1 MSKDKVSSQELVEQ
15 VANKLSVSKR
25 IAEEFLKSLF
35 AEIED
40 ALIKGESVKIKNLG
54 TFKLQWNEPRKSVN
68 VQTGEVIL
76 LDGYNKVTF
85 TPDSDLKD
93 AVNKPY
99 AHLETVELDNQNE
112 VMTEDTNKE
121 PEVTEPLRNL
131 SEQASEIKN
140 LLSEI
145 NSLSPKKELRA
156 EQPSTR
162 YEIPDYDL
170 ILLDEDQN
178 EDDSAEEDDTDEE
191 PETTLSVSSPE
202 PSVEENEIVA
212 EETAAIYEADE
223 ITASETKE
231 VLTHTKPTEE
241 QTVTETEVKAETIEK
256 EEEEPAP
263 APVVAATESTP
274 YKTPIAYSRRTTDLS
289 ETVTNPFIL
298 KKRKKRKALR
308 PLFWIFLLIAL
319 TVGGVYVALTA
330 SSCFSCWV
338 KYTLLSD
345 ENKEMVYS
353 YVDQAKNWF
362 SGKPKA
368 SEKTVES
375 KTAAVPVLV
384 TDSLAK
390 TVVTDSVN
398 RATQPVD
405 SFQVAFDHRRNYNVF
420 IGEEKISEGYRLT
433 NISQKYYGK
442 KDFWVY
448 IYEANRDNI
457 VHPDRITPG
466 TVIKIPKVNPLLIDK
481 RNPRCLEKAREL
493 HDLYVGKK

>member
-25 IAEEFLKSLF
+25 VAEEFLKSLF

-40 ALIKGESVKIKNLG
+40 ALIKGESVKVKNLG

-99 AHLETVELDNQNE
+99 AHLETVELDNQND

-156 EQPSTR
+156 EQPTKR

-170 ILLDEDQN
+170 ILLDEDLN
-178 EDDSAEEDDTDEE
+178 EDDNAEEDDTDEE
-191 PETTLSVSSPE
+191 PETTLSVSAPE
-202 PSVEENEIVA
+202 PSA
-212 EETAAIYEADE
+212 EESEIITEEKSAIYEADE

-231 VLTHTKPTEE
+231 VLTHTKP
-241 QTVTETEVKAETIEK
+241 
-256 EEEEPAP
+256 EEEEAVAEPEEKEVET
-263 APVVAATESTP
+263 APVPVTAVTESTP

-319 TVGGVYVALTA
+319 TVGGFYVALTT

-338 KYTLLSD
+338 KYTLLSE

-353 YVDQAKNWF
+353 YVSQAKDWI

-368 SEKTVES
+368 SEKTAEN
-375 KTAAVPVLV
+375 KTAVTPVLLTDSVATNAV
-384 TDSLAK
+384 TDSASR
-390 TVVTDSVN
+390 TS
-398 RATQPVD
+398 QPVD

-481 RNPRCLEKAREL
+481 KNPRCLEKAREL